1 MHKQETKTQTQTTVW
16 WLPEGMRVG
25 VVQGKG
31 GKYKV
36 IEGDLTLGGEHT
48 MQYTDGVSWTCT
60 LETHIIVLTNVT
72 PQNF

>member
-25 VVQGKG
+25 IVQGKG

-36 IEGDLTLGGEHT
+36 IEGDLTLGMNTQCSTQMVYHGLVHLKPT
-48 MQYTDGVSWTCT
+48 
-60 LETHIIVLTNVT
+60 
-72 PQNF
+72 